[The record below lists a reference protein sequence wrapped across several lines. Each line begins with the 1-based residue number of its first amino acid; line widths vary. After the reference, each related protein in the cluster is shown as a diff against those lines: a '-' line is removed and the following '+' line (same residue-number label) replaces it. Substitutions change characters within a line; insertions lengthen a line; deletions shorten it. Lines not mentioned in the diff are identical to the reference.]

1 MTSELILSLE
11 IKLLVDNG
19 ATPMLIPQ
27 TSPSDTSQ
35 TKEAANARATP
46 ASAATKSI
54 APAPGSASADSAM
67 KADTFMPSMAAPD
80 SSELSIDK
88 VSLSAG
94 LSGVRADKIQA
105 LRAQI
110 SAGTYL
116 PSASD
121 VAQAM
126 MRKGMFNTKVQ

>member
-1 MTSELILSLE
+1 
-11 IKLLVDNG
+11 
-19 ATPMLIPQ
+19 
-27 TSPSDTSQ
+27 
-35 TKEAANARATP
+35 
-46 ASAATKSI
+46 
-54 APAPGSASADSAM
+54 M

-94 LSGVRADKIQA
+94 LSGLRADKIQA